1 MPEYCTCGA
10 ELPPDA
16 RFCHRCGKPQR
27 EEVQPETVERPM
39 EAVTAV
45 PPGLTGV
52 SPPIA
57 PLRVNFHNTTAV
69 RIGLLMAGVASL
81 LSALPAMALGLA
93 GLAIWWL
100 TAGFLSV
107 YLYRRRTG
115 QFLTVDSG
123 LRMGWITGL
132 LGSTITSVVFTVSV
146 VPLIR
151 GGGIAS
157 LYQEQFHKM
166 YGNDP
171 NVEQAIKILQTP
183 SGLALVV
190 VFALLFFFLIITFLC
205 TAGGA
210 LGAKL
215 VGGVSGP
222 GPKPAR

>member
-27 EEVQPETVERPM
+27 EEVQPETVARPP
-39 EAVTAV
+39 EIVAVVAPLAT
-45 PPGLTGV
+45 T
-52 SPPIA
+52 

-69 RIGLLMAGVASL
+69 RIGLLMAGIASL
-81 LSALPAMALGLA
+81 LSALPTYALGLA
-93 GLAIWWL
+93 GLAIWWIS
-100 TAGFLSV
+100 AGFLSAYV
-107 YLYRRRTG
+107 YRRRTG

-151 GGGIAS
+151 GGGIAT

-171 NVEQAIKILQTP
+171 NLDQALKILQTP

-190 VFALLFFFLIITFLC
+190 IFALLFFFLIITFLC

>member
-1 MPEYCTCGA
+1 MPDFCTCGA
-10 ELPPDA
+10 QLPPDA

-27 EEVQPETVERPM
+27 EEVQPETVERPPDN
-39 EAVTAV
+39 ATTA
-45 PPGLTGV
+45 PPDSIAAL
-52 SPPIA
+52 PPTA
-57 PLRVNFHNTTAV
+57 PPRVNFHNTTAV

-81 LSALPAMALGLA
+81 LSALPAMALGLP

-132 LGSTITSVVFTVSV
+132 LGSTITSVVFTVTL

-157 LYQEQFHKM
+157 LYEEQFHKM

-171 NVEQAIKILQTP
+171 NVQQAIKILQTP

-215 VGGVSGP
+215 MGGVSGS